1 MPLICPFFYKKTWQ
15 RKLPSGMK
23 KTKTLNVKV
32 HL

>member
-1 MPLICPFFYKKTWQ
+1 MPPFYKKTWQ
-15 RKLPSGMK
+15 HELPSGMK